1 MSFEVALSKRAC
13 VSKLCFGGIEII
25 INSLVAFVEEAILER
40 MRCQR
45 GVFPPER
52 GRNGSCVVE
61 KSTLKERE
69 GWSTSRR
76 RSSRVELEGRS
87 TTACTC
93 WMVLLG
99 ADVTTTSEGPEGILR
114 SAVSR
119 GLRGKG
125 IYPKV

>member
-1 MSFEVALSKRAC
+1 MTVKSC
-13 VSKLCFGGIEII
+13 VSGGCEII
-25 INSLVAFVEEAILER
+25 INSLMAFIEEVVSEC
-40 MRCQR
+40 MQR
-45 GVFPPER
+45 WGSFSPKR

-99 ADVTTTSEGPEGILR
+99 ADVTTTSEGLEGILR

-125 IYPKV
+125 IYLKV